1 MKVQISKWG
10 NSAAVRLPK
19 VVLDQLGLAPGAEVE
34 LVVKEGA
41 IRMTA
46 TAGTTPLT
54 LAELVRSMDEAGP
67 EGQSPTVDWGAD
79 RGSEII
85 DDGYTSPVHPKPAV
99 RGKTRAS

>member
-1 MKVQISKWG
+1 MKVQIAKWG

-46 TAGTTPLT
+46 IAGNAPLT

-67 EGQSPTVDWGAD
+67 EGQSDTVDWGPD
-79 RGSEII
+79 RGTEVI
-85 DDGYTSPVHPKPAV
+85 DDEYASPVHPAPV
-99 RGKTRAS
+99 LRGKTRAS